1 MLLFQ
6 FYRLM
11 QYIMDILTFVLVSA
25 GIIIIPGPN
34 VLVIISTSIS
44 HGKARGLQ
52 TVAGTSCAM
61 ILQLFAAALGTAWL
75 VSVLSS
81 GFLWIKWIGVSYLIY
96 LGVTHLFTAV
106 TKSKVKK
113 SPSAIGS
120 FQRGFWVSLTNPKTI
135 LFFSAFLPQFVSGSG
150 SYLSDVAMLSTIFLV
165 LAVVLD
171 SGYAILSG
179 KISTRLTNPSAV
191 RFQNL
196 FSGIMFFGA
205 GMLLG
210 TAEVSRK

>member
-1 MLLFQ
+1 
-6 FYRLM
+6 
-11 QYIMDILTFVLVSA
+11 MDILTFVLVSA
-25 GIIIIPGPN
+25 GIIVIPGPN

-44 HGKARGLQ
+44 HGKLRGLQ
-52 TVAGTSCAM
+52 TVAGTTCAM

-81 GFLWIKWIGVSYLIY
+81 GFLWIKWLGVSYLIY
-96 LGVTHLFTAV
+96 LGVTHLFAATV
-106 TKSKVKK
+106 KSNKKKV
-113 SPSAIGS
+113 PSAMGS

-150 SYLSDVAMLSTIFLV
+150 SYLSEIALLSTIFLV

-179 KISTRLTNPSAV
+179 KISTRLSNPLAT
-191 RFQNL
+191 RYQNL
-196 FSGIMFFGA
+196 FSGIMFLGA
-205 GMLLG
+205 GALLG
-210 TAEVSRK
+210 TAEVARK